1 MPGEN
6 NSGAADDTSNG
17 GEGNEG
23 ADDSADE
30 GTAPLAGSDL
40 DSIADEIIAE
50 EEGSE
55 DDESNDD
62 DSADDD
68 DSSDNEGGDDEGG
81 EDDDSEEGDDD
92 SSDED
97 DDSGDDDSEEDD
109 SADDDKDSKDK
120 TDEEEDIDF
129 DNVDHF
135 EIKEDPDFGIKPIT
149 LDEKFSKKPEVKELH
164 DTIVNNALQAMK
176 NVVGLANK
184 QQSITTKRTEAQNQA
199 VAASMRQQ
207 IDSVVKAGGIP
218 AYKNM
223 KNGLIDPDSEGGKV
237 IAEVFD
243 YMDKENKDLP
253 DNEQIKS
260 FKAAYKLWKADDT
273 VKKNKSEKQSKNK
286 AKSKKGSMIGGASRG
301 KSGSGSGGGKNFT
314 PSKGMSLDDIEV
326 D

>member
-6 NSGAADDTSNG
+6 NNGAADDTSNS

-23 ADDSADE
+23 SDDSNDE
-30 GTAPLAGSDL
+30 GVTPLAGSDL

-50 EEGSE
+50 EESD

-68 DSSDNEGGDDEGG
+68 NSSDDESGDDESG
-81 EDDDSEEGDDD
+81 EDDDSDEGDDD
-92 SSDED
+92 ASDED

-109 SADDDKDSKDK
+109 SSKDDKDSKEE
-120 TDEEEDIDF
+120 TDEEDIDF

-135 EIKEDPDFGIKPIT
+135 EIKEDLDFGIKPIT
-149 LDEKFSKKPEVKELH
+149 LDEKFSKKPDVKELH

-184 QQSITTKRTEAQNQA
+184 QQAITTKRTEAQNQA

-207 IDSVVKAGGIP
+207 IDSVVKVGGIP
-218 AYKNM
+218 AYKNL
-223 KNGLIDPDSEGGKV
+223 KNGLIDPNSEGGKV

-243 YMDKENKDLP
+243 YMDKENADLP
-253 DNEQIKS
+253 DSEQIKS
-260 FKAAYKLWKADDT
+260 FKAAYRLWKADDT
-273 VKKNKSEKQSKNK
+273 VKKNKIEKSNK
-286 AKSKKGSMIGGASRG
+286 IKTKSKKGSMIGGASRG
-301 KSGSGSGGGKNFT
+301 KAGGGSGGGKTFT
-314 PSKGMSLDDIEV
+314 PSKGMSLDDIET
-326 D
+326 